1 MKKSIVMVAALMMAA
16 VTVNATTTT
25 KKAKAPKTVSYTVAE
40 TSYDNDGNVSATSV
54 DAYKVAEIDVPARV
68 RFIEGNNYGIN
79 VISLGDK
86 ADKSIRYK
94 VQNGVLRVYSTAEYV
109 ENGSVIIN
117 LVVPALPELKTAAS
131 LNTINVK

>member
-1 MKKSIVMVAALMMAA
+1 MRKSIFMAAALMIAVAA
-16 VTVNATTTT
+16 NATTTT
-25 KKAKAPKTVSYTVAE
+25 KKAKAPKTVSYAVAE

-68 RFIEGNNYGIN
+68 RFIEGNSYGIN

-117 LVVPALPELKTAAS
+117 LVVPSLPELKTAATLS
-131 LNTINVK
+131 TVNVR